1 MPAQVLNVAV
11 DNNADVIQDLNGF
24 NDADHANEHV
34 NDDKESSWRR
44 RRLTRLPSGEW
55 QRTGRLTRVQYKE

>member
-11 DNNADVIQDLNGF
+11 DNNADVIQDLN
-24 NDADHANEHV
+24 ADHADEHV